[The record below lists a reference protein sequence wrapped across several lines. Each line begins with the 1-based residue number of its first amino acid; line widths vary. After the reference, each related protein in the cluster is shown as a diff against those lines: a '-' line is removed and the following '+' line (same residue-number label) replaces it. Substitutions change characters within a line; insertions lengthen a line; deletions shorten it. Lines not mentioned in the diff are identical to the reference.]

1 MLFLERASMA
11 GNAQPFFI
19 QVNPRV
25 CESPIMIKGFT
36 FVKTFRVVDSGNHCD
51 IVVQEDPLATIG
63 HKAGSVGEV
72 FVIGQELGLVHESTI
87 IVRTDEGIS
96 HQPVQRLRIVMQ
108 LGLVPGIFQRE
119 Q

>member
-1 MLFLERASMA
+1 MG
-11 GNAQPFFI
+11 GNAQPFAI
-19 QVNPRV
+19 HVNPRV
-25 CESPIMIKGFT
+25 RESPIMIKGPT
-36 FVKTFRVVDSGNHCD
+36 FVKTFGVVDSGNHCD

-72 FVIGQELGLVHESTI
+72 FVIGQELGLAHESTI
-87 IVRTDEGIS
+87 IVRTDEGIP

>member
-1 MLFLERASMA
+1 
-11 GNAQPFFI
+11 
-19 QVNPRV
+19 
-25 CESPIMIKGFT
+25 MIKGLT
-36 FVKTFRVVDSGNHCD
+36 FVKTFGVVDSGNHCD

-63 HKAGSVGEV
+63 HKAGSVAEV
-72 FVIGQELGLVHESTI
+72 FVIGQELGLVHEGTI

-96 HQPVQRLRIVMQ
+96 QQPVQRLRIVMQ